1 MLPGIEG
8 PEVGGEP
15 PNPAVSLMPS
25 RGIMENTV
33 TTNRFDALLE
43 ALQPASI
50 DVSTEALERLAK
62 KVLARA
68 SDDFF
73 TAGGIEDAARDLERL
88 FELAEN
94 TAPNEIGVRV
104 TSHNHRVVVLTAMPD
119 CPFIVETLRE
129 HLSGPKLII
138 SSLLHP
144 VVVLDRE
151 VDGRIRQVR
160 ERAAEGP
167 KTSLNYAVLEG
178 HVDHDAIAALE
189 ADIAHRLSLVVAAT
203 SDFQLMLAKVRGVVA
218 DLEESKRQLPWR
230 SSEFEEI
237 QDLLQ
242 WISDGNFVLLG
253 YREYE
258 VKPVEDGER
267 EIGVARGSSLGIL
280 REESESRYWEPRRV
294 SEIPADLRA
303 RVLGGPPLIVSKT
316 NSESPVHRRARMDD
330 LSIKRLGSD
339 GETLGERR
347 FLGLF
352 TAKAFSQDAANIP
365 ILRRKLREILDAE
378 QADKGS
384 HDYGLI
390 IRIFNSLPKEELFLT
405 PVSDLVRTVETVMDS
420 ESSEEVLVRTEPDA
434 LGRGLRAMVIIPR
447 ERFSADVR
455 LKVQDAIT
463 EACAG
468 SLLNYHLAMDE
479 SAQAR
484 LHFYFATEQKE
495 IAGADLERL
504 QTVIRDAVKSWADR
518 LKTAL
523 ARHGPPERVH
533 ELLDRYA
540 AAFAPEYIAVS
551 RVETVVSD
559 IACLERL
566 RATGDLQ
573 VSLSELDE
581 PQPNAWY
588 LNLFAPRGLLVLS
601 DVMPILENLGFRVVN
616 ADAYDIKTAED
627 GGATV
632 HTFFVQVDTEWLIER
647 EDAEGRIGDTV
658 RAIHRRDAVNTRLN
672 TLVLSAG
679 LSWRQVSMLR
689 AYATYLFRIGAV
701 ASLAGG
707 RRPLTEHPE
716 AALALYRVFEAMN
729 DPRLDGDRQP
739 EVRTQMRA
747 FHQALEAVRSID
759 DDRTCRRLLNL
770 VVATVRTNFFQTRAR
785 LRPGGMI
792 SIKFDAEMI
801 EVMPSPRP
809 KFEIYVSSANTE
821 GSHLRMDDVARGGIR
836 WSDRTDDFRVEVL
849 GLVKTQHVKNS
860 VIVPA
865 GAKGAFVLLSTPM
878 ERTERQDAAVRSY
891 SEFIR
896 GLLDLTD
903 NVREGAIVSPAETVI
918 MDEDDPYLVVA
929 ADKGTTKLSDT
940 ANKLAA
946 EYDFW
951 LGDAFA
957 SGGSN
962 GYDHKEQGITARG
975 AWECVKRHF
984 RELGKD
990 IQEDEFTVVGI
1001 GDMSGDVFGNG
1012 MLLSKKIRLIGAFDH
1027 RHIFLDPNPDPERGW
1042 EERQRLFEAAG
1053 SSWSDYDTELISEGG
1068 GVFER
1073 GAKSIDLSTHARAR
1087 LGIEDENLNGEGLVR
1102 AILQAP
1108 ADLLWNGGIGTYV
1121 KATEESH
1128 GDVGDPSN
1136 DSVRLDASELRVR
1149 VVGEGGNLGL
1159 TQGARVEFAQLGGRL
1174 NTDALDNSAGV
1185 DMSDHEV
1192 NLKILL
1198 NQAVESGSLEHDLRD
1213 RLLMDEAVVTAIT
1226 ADVLSNTYSQS
1237 LAVSLDE
1244 HRVTRRPEAFRSALE
1259 ALERFGILD
1268 RQLEGLPHSEE
1279 LLDRELHGQSELTR
1293 PELAILLAYS
1303 KMHLEQRIR
1312 AAELSEDEALFEL
1325 VVRYYPDLVVD
1336 QISGQ
1341 AVVDHRLRRRS
1352 TSTLLTN
1359 LLVDLMGGTGH
1370 LTLSRDAG
1378 RSSADVAKAWYAAHT
1393 IGSAEKL
1400 VSKLQS
1406 LDLQVP
1412 AAVQA
1417 QWLISVAD
1425 ALGRATEWLLATTP
1439 ANWTI
1444 GEMIESS
1451 GEAVARLRAQ
1461 ISDLLPPV
1469 HLGRLQ
1475 NRMFVYCADGLDEE
1489 TAGELVTL
1497 EILDRLLPVAR
1508 LARSAAADPDAAGRA
1523 YFGLAEDLD
1532 VPRIRELLSASED
1545 DGPWHLRA
1553 AKGLLFQLNEA
1564 LRRLT
1569 TEFLKGADRGDV
1581 AADLTAFRER
1591 CAASME
1597 RVGQINGEIEA
1608 MEAVPLS
1615 ALMVLVQ
1622 AVTEVKPER

>member
-1 MLPGIEG
+1 MPARASMLP
-8 PEVGGEP
+8 
-15 PNPAVSLMPS
+15 
-25 RGIMENTV
+25 GIMENTV

-43 ALQPASI
+43 ALQPESI
-50 DVSTEALERLAK
+50 GAPTEALERFTK

-73 TAGGIEDAARDLERL
+73 TAGAVEDAARDLERL
-88 FELAEN
+88 YELAEH
-94 TAPNEIGVRV
+94 TPSDGIGVRV
-104 TSHNHRVVVLTAMPD
+104 SSHNHRVVVLTAMPD

-129 HLSGPKLII
+129 HLGGPKLTI

-151 VDGRIRQVR
+151 LDGRILKVR
-160 ERAAEGP
+160 DRTAEGP

-178 HVDHDAIAALE
+178 HPDAEALTALE
-189 ADIAHRLSLVVAAT
+189 ADMARRLELVVAAT
-203 SDFQLMLAKVRGVVA
+203 SDFQPMLARVRGVIA

-242 WISDGNFVLLG
+242 WLSDGNFVLLG

-258 VKPVEDGER
+258 VNPVDKGER
-267 EIGVARGSSLGIL
+267 QIGLARGSSLGIL
-280 REESESRYWEPRRV
+280 KDESASRYWEPRLV

-330 LSIKRLGSD
+330 LSIKRLGPD

-365 ILRRKLREILDAE
+365 ILRRKLREILEAE

-390 IRIFNSLPKEELFLT
+390 IRIFNTLPKEELFLT

-420 ESSEEVLVRTEPDA
+420 ESSDEVLVRTEPDA
-434 LGRGLRAMVIIPR
+434 LGRGMRAMVIIPR

-468 SLLNYHLAMDE
+468 TLLNYHLAMGE

-484 LHFYFATEQKE
+484 LHFYFATDKKE
-495 IAGADLERL
+495 ITGPDLDRL
-504 QTVIRDAVKSWADR
+504 QTVIRDAVKSWTDR
-518 LKTAL
+518 LKAAL
-523 ARHGPPERVH
+523 ARHGSPERVH

-540 AAFAPEYIAVS
+540 TAFAPEYIAVS
-551 RVETVVSD
+551 RVESVVSD

-573 VSLSELDE
+573 VSLSDLDE

-588 LNLFAPRGLLVLS
+588 LNLFAPSGLLVLS
-601 DVMPILENLGFRVVN
+601 DVMPILENLGFRVVH
-616 ADAYDIKTAED
+616 ADAYDIKSAEN

-632 HTFFVQVDTEWLIER
+632 HTFYVQVDTDWLVER
-647 EDAEGRIGDTV
+647 EEAEGRIGDTV
-658 RAIHRRDAVNTRLN
+658 RAIHRGDALNTRLN

-716 AALALYRVFEAMN
+716 AALALYHVFEAMN
-729 DPRLDGDRQP
+729 DPRLEADRQS
-739 EVRTQMRA
+739 EVRTHMRA
-747 FHQALEAVRSID
+747 FHRALEGVRSID

-792 SIKFDAEMI
+792 SVKFDAEMI

-849 GLVKTQHVKNS
+849 GLVKTQQVKNS

-865 GAKGAFVLLSTPM
+865 GAKGAFVLLNTPAD
-878 ERTERQDAAVRSY
+878 RADRLAAGVRSY
-891 SEFIR
+891 TEFIR

-903 NVREGAIVSPAETVI
+903 NVREGAIVPPTDTVI

-929 ADKGTTKLSDT
+929 ADKGTAKLSDT
-940 ANKLAA
+940 ANNLAA

-962 GYDHKEQGITARG
+962 GYDHKEQAITARG

-990 IQEDEFTVVGI
+990 IQEEEFTVVGI

-1042 EERQRLFEAAG
+1042 EERQRLFADSS
-1053 SSWSDYDTELISEGG
+1053 SSWSDYDSQLISEGG

-1087 LGIEDENLNGEGLVR
+1087 LDIEDENLNGEGLVR

-1121 KATEESH
+1121 KATNESH
-1128 GDVGDPSN
+1128 GEVGDPGN

-1149 VVGEGGNLGL
+1149 VVGEGGNLGF
-1159 TQGARVEFAQLGGRL
+1159 TQAGRVEFAQLGGRL
-1174 NTDALDNSAGV
+1174 NTDALDNSGGV

-1198 NQAVESGSLEHDLRD
+1198 NQAVESGSLPPDLRD
-1213 RLLMDEAVVTAIT
+1213 GLLMDGSVVEAIT
-1226 ADVLSNTYSQS
+1226 ADVLRNNYSQS

-1244 HRVTRRPEAFRSALE
+1244 HRVKRRPDAFRHALE
-1259 ALERFGILD
+1259 SLERCGILD
-1268 RQLEGLPHSEE
+1268 RQLEGLPHNEE
-1279 LLDRELHGQSELTR
+1279 MIDREVHGQAELTR

-1303 KMHLEQRIR
+1303 KMHLEQRVR
-1312 AAELSEDEALFEL
+1312 ADALSEDEALFER
-1325 VVRYYPDLVVD
+1325 VVGYYPAPVID
-1336 QISGQ
+1336 QISRQ

-1352 TSTLLTN
+1352 ASTLLTN

-1370 LTLSRDAG
+1370 LTLARDAG
-1378 RSSADVAKAWYAAHT
+1378 RSSADVAEAWYAACS
-1393 IGSAEKL
+1393 IGDAESL
-1400 VSKLQS
+1400 AGKLQA

-1439 ANWTI
+1439 AEYTI
-1444 GEMIESS
+1444 SDMIESS
-1451 GEAVARLRAQ
+1451 GEAVARLREQ
-1461 ISDLLPPV
+1461 ISDFLPPV
-1469 HLGRLQ
+1469 HLSQLQGRMSMY
-1475 NRMFVYCADGLDEE
+1475 RADGLGEE
-1489 TAGELVTL
+1489 TASELVTL
-1497 EILDRLLPVAR
+1497 ETLDTLLPVAR
-1508 LARSAAADPDAAGRA
+1508 LARLAQADPGAAGRA

-1545 DGPWHLRA
+1545 GGPWQLRA
-1553 AKGLLFQLNEA
+1553 AKGLLFQLDEA

-1569 TEFLKGADRGDV
+1569 MEFLKNAEPGDV
-1581 AADLTAFRER
+1581 AADLTQFRER
-1591 CAASME
+1591 CASSME
-1597 RVGQINGEIEA
+1597 RVAHINSELESI
-1608 MEAVPLS
+1608 EAVPLS

-1622 AVTEVKPER
+1622 AVTEVRPER